1 MRSELCIEK
10 AKRPLH
16 RRSGLYHLIPAG
28 LLPELIEAF
37 IILKAGCPH
46 LAHNLPDIC
55 IVIFTE
61 LFKRRVSVSKHHIQK
76 TEKYIRIFRQTIIHI
91 TLFSSSGPDPVLS
104 GGPVPA
110 RKTPDAR
117 MHRTVI
123 RHDIPAGIVPADPG
137 PSLRAEI
144 MYNKIHM
151 EVPSL
156 CKMTQMKLCSYNVAA
171 AKSNHCK
178 LLRFIADYYDLLQI

>member
-16 RRSGLYHLIPAG
+16 RRSGLYHLILAG

-46 LAHNLPDIC
+46 LAHDLPDIC

-104 GGPVPA
+104 GGPFPA
-110 RKTPDAR
+110 RKTPDAGI
-117 MHRTVI
+117 TVLPPNQI
-123 RHDIPAGIVPADPG
+123 IANYYDL
-137 PSLRAEI
+137 LRI
-144 MYNKIHM
+144 ITIY
-151 EVPSL
+151 
-156 CKMTQMKLCSYNVAA
+156 CS
-171 AKSNHCK
+171 
-178 LLRFIADYYDLLQI
+178 LLRFIADLTDISLLRPAFI